1 MDPELTD
8 LESTFTLTLLP
19 AVAQLAEGHTQAGQ
33 QLDNLCGPYWAAIL
47 LRSRGFEASPEQIA
61 LIAGALLPVG
71 DSADWLP
78 AGAGP
83 RQNYS
88 LALPQTPCLEDAG
101 TSAQGLALAV
111 AVLTGGT
118 YCLVPVQADWSAERV
133 LALLRLCQQQ
143 PDWQAVPLANLS
155 TCHLWGSSLG
165 LGSAGRYLNGGTI
178 EPPPPDW
185 QVGHFLILAGWLA
198 GSQRTLIWLGDTYP
212 IFGWQGYHLQPPEN
226 LARALNRDGAVG
238 GGVFLFTA
246 VQHRAAIQA
255 QLEVLGFECAIWDNG
270 SPAP

>member
-1 MDPELTD
+1 MALDP
-8 LESTFTLTLLP
+8 TFSLTLLSG
-19 AVAQLAEGHTQAGQ
+19 AAQLAEHHTQAGQ
-33 QLDNLCGPYWAAIL
+33 QPDNLCGPYWAAVF
-47 LRSRGFEASPEQIA
+47 LRSQGFEVSPEQIA
-61 LIAGALLPVG
+61 QIAGTLLPIG
-71 DSADWLP
+71 DPADWLP
-78 AGAGP
+78 AGASS

-88 LALPQTPCLEDAG
+88 LALPQTPRLELAG

-118 YCLVPVQADWSAERV
+118 YCLVPVQTEWSAERV
-133 LALLRLCQQQ
+133 QQLLHLCQQL
-143 PDWQAVPLANLS
+143 PDWQGVPLANLS
-155 TCHLWGSSLG
+155 TRYLWGSGLG
-165 LGSAGRYLNGGTI
+165 LGSAGRYLSGGTI

-198 GSQRTLIWLGDTYP
+198 GSQRTLAWVGDTYP
-212 IFGWQGYHLQPPEN
+212 SLGWQGYHLQPPEN
-226 LARALNRDGAVG
+226 IARALNRDGAVG